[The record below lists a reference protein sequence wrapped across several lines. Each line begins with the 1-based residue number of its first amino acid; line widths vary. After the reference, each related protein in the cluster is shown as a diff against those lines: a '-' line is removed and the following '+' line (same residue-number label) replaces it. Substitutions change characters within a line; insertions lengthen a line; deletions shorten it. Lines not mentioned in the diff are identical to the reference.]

1 MDSAA
6 ARLLVVE
13 DDVTVRDAL
22 DVALRSEGYVV
33 RALPDG
39 HEFEREVREFRPDL
53 VILDVRLPDGPDGLA
68 LARRLRADSDVPLV
82 FLTAADELEDRLDG
96 FATGAD
102 DYLTKPF
109 SVAELLARV
118 EALLRRA
125 GRLSSP
131 TWQVGDLVVDE
142 GARLVRRSDAEIELT
157 RTEFDLLTALG
168 RRRGQ
173 AVSKEHLLSAVWQF
187 DSYDPNLVEVHI
199 SALRR
204 KLEQHGDRVIHTV
217 RGVGYVLRT

>member
-33 RALPDG
+33 RVLPDG
-39 HEFEREVREFRPDL
+39 NEFEREVREFRPDL
-53 VILDVRLPDGPDGLA
+53 VILDVRLPEGPDGLA

-102 DYLTKPF
+102 D
-109 SVAELLARV
+109 
-118 EALLRRA
+118 
-125 GRLSSP
+125 
-131 TWQVGDLVVDE
+131 
-142 GARLVRRSDAEIELT
+142 
-157 RTEFDLLTALG
+157 
-168 RRRGQ
+168 
-173 AVSKEHLLSAVWQF
+173 
-187 DSYDPNLVEVHI
+187 
-199 SALRR
+199 
-204 KLEQHGDRVIHTV
+204 
-217 RGVGYVLRT
+217 

>member
-1 MDSAA
+1 MNSAA
-6 ARLLVVE
+6 PRLLVVE

-22 DVALRSEGYVV
+22 EAALRAEGYVV
-33 RALPDG
+33 RALVDG
-39 HEFEREVREFRPDL
+39 SEFDAEVQAFRPDL
-53 VILDVRLPDGPDGLA
+53 VVLDVRLPEGPDGFA
-68 LARRLRADSDVPLV
+68 LGRRLRTDSNVPLIY
-82 FLTAADELEDRLDG
+82 LTAADELDDRLDG
-96 FATGAD
+96 FAAGAD

-118 EALLRRA
+118 EALLRRT
-125 GRLSSP
+125 GRLTSQ

-142 GARLVRRSDAEIELT
+142 GARLVRRGDAEIHLT
-157 RTEFDLLTALG
+157 RTEFDLLAALG
-168 RRRGQ
+168 RRRGK
-173 AVSKEHLLSAVWQF
+173 AVSKEHLLSSVWQF

-204 KLEQHGDRVIHTV
+204 KLEDHGDRLIHTV

>member
-1 MDSAA
+1 MDAA
-6 ARLLVVE
+6 APRLLVVE

-22 DVALRSEGYVV
+22 DAALRAEGYVV
-33 RALPDG
+33 HVLPDG
-39 HEFEREVREFRPDL
+39 NGFDQEVRDFRPDL
-53 VILDVRLPDGPDGLA
+53 VVLDVRLPDGPDGFA
-68 LARRLRADSDVPLV
+68 LGRRLRSDSDVPLV
-82 FLTAADELEDRLDG
+82 YLTAADELQDRLDG

-118 EALLRRA
+118 EALLRRT
-125 GRLSSP
+125 GRSTSQ

-142 GARLVRRSDAEIELT
+142 GARLVRRGDAEVQLT
-157 RTEFDLLTALG
+157 RTEFDLLVALG

-204 KLEQHGDRVIHTV
+204 KLEEHGDRLIHTV
-217 RGVGYVLRT
+217 RGVGYVVRT